1 MKSKTKRYYI
11 INFKNKPLYFTSMK
25 KARIMSII
33 LNCPVKQ
40 CYTKNSNTY
49 QKIEKYSYISEL
61 ILLDALEY
69 ARRMIIDRRC

>member
-33 LNCPVKQ
+33 LNCSVKQ